1 MLNITAARKARRQG
15 AEINVA
21 PLVDMVFILLIFFLV
36 TTSFV
41 KEAGVTINRPTAATA
56 VVSEKTG
63 ILIGVTRENK
73 IYMNHREID
82 VRTVRANVERA
93 MAENPEGQVIIV
105 ADRASLTGTI
115 IGVMDGCRAAGA
127 KNISVATRQPAESG
141 NP

>member
-56 VVSEKTG
+56 VVPEKTG
-63 ILIGVTRENK
+63 ILIGVTRENR

-82 VRTVRANVERA
+82 TRTVRANVERA